1 MIKEWDDRNHPNPS
15 GIDSAALSTHSHR
28 YIYIVKVEEV
38 MMYIWIEFY
47 LQAEANLVAA
57 RHQVSCSLD
66 SFV

>member
-1 MIKEWDDRNHPNPS
+1 MIETTPTLQVLIQQLYRHIHTD
-15 GIDSAALSTHSHR
+15 
-28 YIYIVKVEEV
+28 IYIVKVEEV

-47 LQAEANLVAA
+47 LHAEANLVAA